1 MSPLVQQIVQ
11 RLELLPEALLQQ
23 VLLVVDSLELVAVKG
38 RSQAESQP
46 HQHDCSDS
54 SPSLKKVGHV
64 WIVKAGEPAQTDG
77 VTDIFRVREERI
89 EKLTQW

>member
-11 RLELLPEALLQQ
+11 RLELLPEAPLQQ

-38 RSQAESQP
+38 RSQGERQP
-46 HQHDCSDS
+46 KQYDRSDS
-54 SPSLKKVGHV
+54 SPNLKKVGHV
-64 WIVKAGEPAQTDG
+64 WIVKSGEPAQTDG

-89 EKLTQW
+89 EKLTQL